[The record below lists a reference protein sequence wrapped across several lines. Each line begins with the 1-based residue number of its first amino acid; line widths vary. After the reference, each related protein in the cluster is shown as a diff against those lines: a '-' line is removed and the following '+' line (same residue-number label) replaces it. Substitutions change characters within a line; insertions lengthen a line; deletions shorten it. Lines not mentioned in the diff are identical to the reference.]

1 LKNNK
6 TLKKEK
12 ENESIKNFLKKIEKK
27 KEKKKFGVAEPPHET
42 RPKKKKLKIKN
53 WDVWPLGWPNYFHG
67 PQKWF
72 RNPKT
77 GRYQQWWFFF
87 FSNIF

>member
-27 KEKKKFGVAEPPHET
+27 KEKKK
-42 RPKKKKLKIKN
+42 
-53 WDVWPLGWPNYFHG
+53 LGWPNHPMRQG
-67 PQKWF
+67 LRKK
-72 RNPKT
+72 N
-77 GRYQQWWFFF
+77 
-87 FSNIF
+87 